1 MKRVLCISIPILF
14 FACVLGVSLAAA
26 QTASPPPSWFEHVD
40 LMQITICGLG
50 LVVMF
55 FIVRTLK
62 KIDGNQNRLF
72 ERLDDLTNQVNIMQG
87 EHNAM
92 MGRCRASA
100 GKNRRHTDERPD

>member
-1 MKRVLCISIPILF
+1 MNRFICISILILYS
-14 FACVLGVSLAAA
+14 ACCLCATFAAA
-26 QTASPPPSWFEHVD
+26 QVASPTPTWFEHPD
-40 LMQITICGLG
+40 LMQVIIGGLT
-50 LVVMF
+50 VIVMF
-55 FIVRTLK
+55 FFLRTLK